1 MEGNFFLV
9 YRKIFHHEIF
19 RDQLGFRLFMLI
31 LGNAVFSHDGV
42 EIDGVVVKRG
52 QWFRSYRKLQDD
64 LAYKDGRS
72 IKKPGLATLKRAV
85 KRLEDLGMIKTT
97 VIYEEDSGTRCGTG
111 SGTVCGT
118 LFEVVNYA
126 KYQGFSGHENLS
138 RNASRNAMRNAS
150 RNKNNNVLNNNVLN
164 NKATTTTGEEPIS
177 FYQSNFGL
185 LSPFQYEQI
194 LMMCEEN
201 SDELV
206 LAAMKLAL
214 KKNKK
219 HLSYVEGILKIW
231 RENNVKTVDDAR
243 AYELEYRNR
252 LQVVHGGVKNG
263 SKVYKHSRGYG
274 SPTKTDGR
282 DSISFYEPGK
292 WDDVD
297 LDDIE

>member
-9 YRKIFHHEIF
+9 YRKLFRHEIF
-19 RDQLGFRLFMLI
+19 KDQLGFRLFMLI
-31 LGNAVFSHDGV
+31 LGNAVFSQDGV

-64 LAYKDGRS
+64 LAYREGRT

-85 KRLEDLGMIKTT
+85 KRLEDLDMIKTT
-97 VIYEEDSGTRCGTG
+97 IIYENGGTRCGTG
-111 SGTVCGT
+111 SGTVRGT

-126 KYQGFSGHENLS
+126 KYQALPGPENLL

-150 RNKNNNVLNNNVLN
+150 RNKNNNVLNNNELN
-164 NKATTTTGEEPIS
+164 NKATTTGEDPVT
-177 FYQSNFGL
+177 FYESNFGM
-185 LSPFQYEQI
+185 LSPFQMEQI
-194 LMMCEEN
+194 VMMCEEN

-219 HLSYVEGILKIW
+219 HLSFVEGILKVW
-231 RENNVKTVDDAR
+231 RENNVRTLADAR
-243 AYELEYRNR
+243 SYEKEFRNR
-252 LQVVHGGVKNG
+252 LHVVNGGVKNG

-274 SPTKTDGR
+274 SSTEKDGR
-282 DSISFYEPGK
+282 DSVSFYEPGK
-292 WDDVD
+292 WDDID

>member
-31 LGNAVFSHDGV
+31 LGNAVFSQDGV

-52 QWFRSYRKLQDD
+52 QWFRSYRKLQED
-64 LAYKDGRS
+64 LAYREGRT

-85 KRLEDLGMIKTT
+85 KRLEDLDMIKTT
-97 VIYEEDSGTRCGTG
+97 IIYENGGTRCGTG
-111 SGTVCGT
+111 SGTVRGT

-126 KYQGFSGHENLS
+126 KYQALPGPENLL
-138 RNASRNAMRNAS
+138 RNAMRNAS
-150 RNKNNNVLNNNVLN
+150 RNKNNNVLNNNELN
-164 NKATTTTGEEPIS
+164 NKATTTTGEEPVT
-177 FYQSNFGL
+177 FYESNFGM
-185 LSPFQYEQI
+185 LSPFQMEQI
-194 LMMCEEN
+194 VMMREEN

-231 RENNVKTVDDAR
+231 RENNVKTVADAR

-263 SKVYKHSRGYG
+263 SKVQNNRRSYG
-274 SPTKTDGR
+274 SSTKTDGR

-292 WDDVD
+292 WDNVD

>member
-31 LGNAVFSHDGV
+31 LGNAVFSQDGV

-52 QWFRSYRKLQDD
+52 QWFRSYRKLQED
-64 LAYKDGRS
+64 LAYREGRT

-85 KRLEDLGMIKTT
+85 KRLEDLDMIKTT
-97 VIYEEDSGTRCGTG
+97 IIYENGGTRCGTVR
-111 SGTVCGT
+111 GTVRGT

-126 KYQGFSGHENLS
+126 KYQALPGPENLL
-138 RNASRNAMRNAS
+138 RNAMRNAS
-150 RNKNNNVLNNNVLN
+150 RNKNNNVLNNNELN
-164 NKATTTTGEEPIS
+164 NKATTTTGEEPVT
-177 FYQSNFGL
+177 FYESNFGM
-185 LSPFQYEQI
+185 LSPFQMEQI
-194 LMMCEEN
+194 VMMREEN

-231 RENNVKTVDDAR
+231 RENNVKTVADAR

-263 SKVYKHSRGYG
+263 SKVQNNRRSYG
-274 SPTKTDGR
+274 SSTKTDGR

-292 WDDVD
+292 WDNVD

>member
-31 LGNAVFSHDGV
+31 LGNAVFSQDGV

-64 LAYKDGRS
+64 LAYREGRT

-85 KRLEDLGMIKTT
+85 KRLEDLDMIKTT
-97 VIYEEDSGTRCGTG
+97 IIYENGGTRCGTG
-111 SGTVCGT
+111 SGTVRGT

-126 KYQGFSGHENLS
+126 KYQALPGPENLL

-164 NKATTTTGEEPIS
+164 NKATTTTGEDPVT
-177 FYQSNFGL
+177 FYESNFGM
-185 LSPFQYEQI
+185 LSPFQMEQI
-194 LMMCEEN
+194 VMMCEEN

-231 RENNVKTVDDAR
+231 RENNVKTVEDAR

-263 SKVYKHSRGYG
+263 SKVQNNRRSYG
-274 SPTKTDGR
+274 SSTKTDGR

>member
-31 LGNAVFSHDGV
+31 LGNAVFSQDGV

-52 QWFRSYRKLQDD
+52 QWFRSYRKLQED
-64 LAYKDGRS
+64 LAYQEGRT

-85 KRLEDLGMIKTT
+85 KRLEDLDMIKTT
-97 VIYEEDSGTRCGTG
+97 IIYENGGTRCGTG
-111 SGTVCGT
+111 SGTVRGT

-126 KYQGFSGHENLS
+126 KYQALPGPENLL

-150 RNKNNNVLNNNVLN
+150 RNKNNNVLNNNELN

-263 SKVYKHSRGYG
+263 SKVQNNRRSYG
-274 SPTKTDGR
+274 SSTKKDGR

>member
-1 MEGNFFLV
+1 
-9 YRKIFHHEIF
+9 
-19 RDQLGFRLFMLI
+19 MLI
-31 LGNAVFSHDGV
+31 LGNAVFSQDGV

-52 QWFRSYRKLQDD
+52 QWFRSYRKLQED
-64 LAYKDGRS
+64 LAYQEGRT

-85 KRLEDLGMIKTT
+85 KRLEDLDMIKTT
-97 VIYEEDSGTRCGTG
+97 IIYENGGTRCGTG
-111 SGTVCGT
+111 SGTVRGT

-126 KYQGFSGHENLS
+126 KYQGFSGPENLL
-138 RNASRNAMRNAS
+138 RNGSRNAMRNAM
-150 RNKNNNVLNNNVLN
+150 RNKNNNVLNNNELN
-164 NKATTTTGEEPIS
+164 NKATTTGEDPVT
-177 FYQSNFGL
+177 FYESNFGM
-185 LSPFQYEQI
+185 LSPFQMEQI
-194 LMMCEEN
+194 VMMCEEN

-263 SKVYKHSRGYG
+263 SKVQNNRRSYG
-274 SPTKTDGR
+274 SSTKTDGR

>member
-19 RDQLGFRLFMLI
+19 KDQLGFRLFMLI
-31 LGNAVFSHDGV
+31 LGNAVFSQEGV

-52 QWFRSYRKLQDD
+52 QWFRSYRKLQED
-64 LAYKDGRS
+64 LAYKEGRT

-97 VIYEEDSGTRCGTG
+97 VIYEEDSGTPRGTPR
-111 SGTVCGT
+111 GTVRGT

-126 KYQGFSGHENLS
+126 KYQGFSGHENFS
-138 RNASRNAMRNAS
+138 RNASRNGSRNAS
-150 RNKNNNVLNNNVLN
+150 RNKNNNVLNNNELN
-164 NKATTTTGEEPIS
+164 NKATTTTGEDPVT
-177 FYQSNFGL
+177 FYESNFGM
-185 LSPFQYEQI
+185 LSPFQMEQI
-194 LMMCEEN
+194 VMMCEEN

-252 LQVVHGGVKNG
+252 LQVVNGGVKNG
-263 SKVYKHSRGYG
+263 TKIYQYSRGHG
-274 SPTKTDGR
+274 RSSKETGR

>member
-9 YRKIFHHEIF
+9 YRKIFNHEIF
-19 RDQLGFRLFMLI
+19 KDELGFRLFMLI
-31 LGNAVFSHDGV
+31 LGNAVFSQDGV
-42 EIDGVVVKRG
+42 EIDGVLVRRG
-52 QWFRSYRKLQDD
+52 QWFRSYRKLQED
-64 LAYKDGRS
+64 LAFREGRT

-85 KRLEDLGMIKTT
+85 KRLEDLDMVKTT
-97 VIYEEDSGTRCGTG
+97 TIYEENSGTRCGTG
-111 SGTVCGT
+111 SGTVRGT

-126 KYQGFSGHENLS
+126 KYQGFSGHENLL
-138 RNASRNAMRNAS
+138 RNGSRNAMRNAS
-150 RNKNNNVLNNNVLN
+150 RNKNNNVLNNNELN
-164 NKATTTTGEEPIS
+164 NKATTTTGEDPVT
-177 FYQSNFGL
+177 FYESNFGM
-185 LSPFQYEQI
+185 LSPFQMEQI
-194 LMMCEEN
+194 VMMCEEN

-231 RENNVKTVDDAR
+231 RENNVKTVADAR
-243 AYELEYRNR
+243 AYELEYRNQ
-252 LQVVHGGVKNG
+252 LQVVHGGVKNE
-263 SKVYKHSRGYG
+263 SKIQINRRGYG
-274 SPTKTDGR
+274 SSAKKGGR